1 MKHLIKPQPVTQSD
15 QTGFAQT
22 EPRFSIKRQFAL
34 MKNTIIAWHAH
45 KKERNFSRQSRA
57 INEQY
62 ELWESC
68 HFDEVIEK
76 LEKGRVQVLMVA
88 ADKQGPDTTEKLQQ
102 IGELY
107 PKLQV
112 VALFNSQCNAQT
124 LEQLCHMLCSAS
136 QQQQSSTQEAAGALI
151 ATLTRRQQ
159 QVLNLISQ
167 GCSNKQIADKLHMSE
182 GTVKIH
188 CMAIFRGLGV
198 NNRTQAAMLATG
210 VI

>member
-1 MKHLIKPQPVTQSD
+1 MISYGLIGLYKVSVYFILIR
-15 QTGFAQT
+15 G
-22 EPRFSIKRQFAL
+22 RFSL
-34 MKNTIIAWHAH
+34 MKNTVIAWHAQ
-45 KKERNFSRQSRA
+45 KNDSNFSRQSRK
-57 INEQY
+57 INDAY

-68 HFDEVIEK
+68 CFDDV
-76 LEKGRVQVLMVA
+76 LERLNKSRVPILMVA
-88 ADKQGPDTTEKLQQ
+88 ADKQEPEIMARLSQL
-102 IGELY
+102 GESH

-112 VALFNSQCNAQT
+112 VALFNKQCNTQT
-124 LEQLCHMLCSAS
+124 LEQLCHMLCSNPEKS
-136 QQQQSSTQEAAGALI
+136 QPATNSLISAL
-151 ATLTRRQQ
+151 TNRQQ

-167 GCSNKQIADKLHMSE
+167 GYSNKQIADKLYMSE